1 LTVPRRLLYT
11 IRLYCWFDWCDWLRS
26 RDLVWKR
33 HKCGSS
39 DHQLRISSNWV
50 KGPIFFLAL
59 QPHDMLMIESGAAA
73 AYVLDVPITTFKS
86 R

>member
-1 LTVPRRLLYT
+1 VIDYGLEILFEKDTSVDHR
-11 IRLYCWFDWCDWLRS
+11 IIS
-26 RDLVWKR
+26 
-33 HKCGSS
+33 CGSVRTELKDLS
-39 DHQLRISSNWV
+39 
-50 KGPIFFLAL
+50 FFLAL